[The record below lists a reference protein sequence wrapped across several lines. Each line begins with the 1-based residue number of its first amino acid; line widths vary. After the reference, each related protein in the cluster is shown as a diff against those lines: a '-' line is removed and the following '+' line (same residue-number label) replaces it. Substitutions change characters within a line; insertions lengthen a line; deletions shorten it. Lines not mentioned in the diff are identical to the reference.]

1 MRRESLQKGV
11 AVSIALLLLFLII
24 LVFMPSFSAVK
35 LDPGKPNKTSV
46 IKNTVIIFNNATLII
61 RSNEAIPVDYLSF
74 RVYRSSD
81 DTKVAHVNFSIFG
94 IELADS
100 PPGAFSLMNVTN
112 TSSLPY
118 NADWGS
124 GWDEQTNTSQSF
136 DEGYGYG
143 PLGSSNLTI
152 LYRISYTTHVAGTF
166 YAKLFVN
173 STNYTYVSGE
183 SQTFTVTNPIP
194 PPSGGGGGDDPPN
207 KAPVA
212 DADGPYIAYVN
223 KPVTVTGA
231 GSTDDTAVTGY
242 RWDWSDDGTYDTNW
256 TTSAMATHIYTQEGG
271 YTVRLEVRDQQN
283 LTASAIT
290 TVNVLATSTNY
301 QAPVA
306 DARGP
311 ASGLT
316 YQPLQFDGSQSY
328 GFNATVVNYTW
339 AFGDGT
345 YAYDSRP
352 THTYQT
358 NGTYTVTLT
367 IMDTHNLQAIDFL
380 TVRIEADENRNGIP
394 DLMDQTIAA
403 DITQDD
409 IHAVSLNGI
418 LYYLVDTN
426 ADDIY
431 DTLYNPTTNTKN
443 NLGQH
448 DGKQLI
454 DINLDGRWDYLYD
467 PAYGTITPYA
477 PSTSLFDAWWISVLI
492 TIVILVVILMV
503 SWAYMTG
510 RI

>member
-11 AVSIALLLLFLII
+11 AVSIALLLTILII
-24 LVFMPSFSAVK
+24 IVFLPSSTAVK
-35 LDPGKPNKTSV
+35 LSPGTPNDDSV
-46 IKNTVIIFNNATLII
+46 IKNTVIIFTDVNLTI

-74 RVYRSSD
+74 RIFKSND
-81 DTKVAHVNFSIFG
+81 DKEVAGVNFSIFG
-94 IELADS
+94 IELAD
-100 PPGAFSLMNVTN
+100 PFNYFTLMNVIN
-112 TSSLPY
+112 TSNLPY
-118 NADWGS
+118 NSNYGYGVNETD
-124 GWDEQTNTSQSF
+124 NTTQDFF
-136 DEGYGYG
+136 DKGYGYG
-143 PLGSSNLTI
+143 PSGLYDLTI
-152 LYRISYTTHVAGTF
+152 LYTINYKPPEAGTF

-183 SQTFTVTNPIP
+183 SSSFTVTNPVT
-194 PPSGGGGGDDPPN
+194 PPSGGGDDPPN

-242 RWDWSDDGTYDTNW
+242 RWDWTDDGTYDTNW

-271 YTVRLEVRDQQN
+271 YTVRLEVRDQEN
-283 LTASAIT
+283 LTASSIT

-301 QAPVA
+301 QAPIA

-316 YQPLQFDGSQSY
+316 SQDLQFDGSQSY

-345 YAYDSRP
+345 SAYASRP
-352 THTYQT
+352 THRYIT
-358 NGTYTVTLT
+358 NGTFTVTLT
-367 IMDTHNLQAIDFL
+367 ITDSHDLQAIDFL
-380 TVRIEADENRNGIP
+380 TVMIESDENRNGIP

-418 LYYLVDTN
+418 LYYLVDTD

-443 NLGQH
+443 NLGQQ

-477 PSTSLFDAWWISVLI
+477 PSTSLFDAWWISVLVSK
-492 TIVILVVILMV
+492 VILVVILMV